1 MYSFNVNFAFPLSG
15 IEGPVKPSEAGWH
28 LKSAVSGKS
37 SDPMESLLVLK
48 EDIMVLYHYI
58 ILQVKEIHCNSAVH
72 TGRKIEI

>member
-48 EDIMVLYHYI
+48 EDIMVLYHVYK
-58 ILQVKEIHCNSAVH
+58 LVKEIHCNSAVH